1 MVRMSIKQRVTLFYA
16 AVLIL
21 ITLLISTFFLV
32 TLDLENSSVSRK
44 TLESTVKTSFDH
56 IVSEADWMEVS
67 STFDFYVN
75 DVTLVLYGPE
85 GTLILGNTP
94 TDFPKS
100 LPLLFDE
107 HQSIRTKTETWQVYD
122 LYKAY
127 PNGTGIWVRGIYS
140 LQNSTTSFNGVLRM
154 MMIGLPAVLVLSI
167 LLGYLVTRRAFSPIS
182 RIQKTAEDIAQN
194 RDLSRRI
201 ALEGS
206 TKDELYNLSR
216 IFDSMF
222 GQIETAFNNEKQF
235 TSDVSHELR
244 TPVSVIISQAEYGLA
259 EPLSADEY
267 RACLE
272 SILSQGEKTA
282 HLINSL
288 LEISRAANI
297 KNVLVREPLN
307 LADLCDAV
315 IDEMTDSAAEKGIHL
330 ITKMDRSIVFC
341 GDQTQLMR
349 LVINLVSNA
358 ITHGR
363 ANGFVML
370 ELQRAQ
376 GKISLSVSDDGV
388 GIAPENTDKIFDRFF
403 QINPVRTGK
412 MSEHSGLGLPMV
424 KMIAEAHGGSVTVQS
439 TLDVGSTFTVVLP
452 INTHKD
458 KEAGKDTES
467 SKKTKHFKWFR
478 DGK

>member
-32 TLDLENSSVSRK
+32 TLDLENSSVSKK
-44 TLESTVKTSFDH
+44 TLESTVKASFDH

-85 GTLILGNTP
+85 GTLILGSTP

-122 LYKAY
+122 LYKVY

-140 LQNSTTSFNGVLRM
+140 LQNSTTSFNGVLRI
-154 MMIGLPAVLVLSI
+154 MMIGLPVVLVLSI

-182 RIQKTAEDIAQN
+182 RIQKTAEAIALN

-201 ALEGS
+201 ALEGG

-222 GQIETAFNNEKQF
+222 DQIETAFNNEKQF

-259 EPLSADEY
+259 EPLSAEEY

-288 LEISRAANI
+288 LEISRAANVT
-297 KNVLVREPLN
+297 NVLVKEPLN

-315 IDEMTDSAAEKGIHL
+315 IEEMTDKAAERGIHL
-330 ITKMDRSIVFC
+330 ITKMDKNIVFN

-358 ITHGR
+358 ITHGNE
-363 ANGFVML
+363 NGFVML

-376 GKISLSVSDDGV
+376 GKIILSVSDDGV
-388 GIAPENTDKIFDRFF
+388 GIAPEYIDKIFNRFF
-403 QINPVRTGK
+403 QINPVRSGK
-412 MSEHSGLGLPMV
+412 LSEHSGLGLSMV

-439 TLDVGSTFTVVLP
+439 TLDVGSTFTVIFP
-452 INTHKD
+452 ASIR
-458 KEAGKDTES
+458 KENEDGKNAGK
-467 SKKTKHFKWFR
+467 SKKPVL
-478 DGK
+478 

>member
-1 MVRMSIKQRVTLFYA
+1 MVRMSIKLRVTLFYA

-21 ITLLISTFFLV
+21 ITLLISAFFLV
-32 TLDLENSSVSRK
+32 TLDLENSSVSKK
-44 TLESTVKTSFDH
+44 TLESTVKASYDH
-56 IVSEADWMEVS
+56 IVSEADWIEVS

-85 GTLILGNTP
+85 GTLILGSTP

-122 LYKAY
+122 LYKVY

-140 LQNSTTSFNGVLRM
+140 LQNSITSFNGVLRI

-167 LLGYLVTRRAFSPIS
+167 LLGYIVTRRAFSPIS
-182 RIQKTAEDIAQN
+182 RIQKTAEAIAGN

-201 ALEGS
+201 ALEGG
-206 TKDELYNLSR
+206 TKDELYNLSQV
-216 IFDSMF
+216 FDSMF
-222 GQIETAFNNEKQF
+222 DQIETAFNNEKQF

-244 TPVSVIISQAEYGLA
+244 TPISVIISQAEYGLA
-259 EPLSADEY
+259 ESLSADEY

-282 HLINSL
+282 HLISSL
-288 LEISRAANI
+288 LEISRAANVTS
-297 KNVLVREPLN
+297 VLVKEPLN

-315 IDEMTDSAAEKGIHL
+315 IEELADKAAERGIHL
-330 ITKMDRSIVFC
+330 LTKMDRNIVFD

-358 ITHGR
+358 VTHGR
-363 ANGFVML
+363 ENGFVML
-370 ELQRAQ
+370 ELQRTQ
-376 GKISLSVSDDGV
+376 GKINLSVSDDGV
-388 GIAPENTDKIFDRFF
+388 GIAPEYMDKIFNRFF
-403 QINPVRTGK
+403 QINPVRSGK
-412 MSEHSGLGLPMV
+412 LSEHSGLGLPMV
-424 KMIAEAHGGSVTVQS
+424 KMIAEAHGGKITVRS
-439 TLDVGSTFTVVLP
+439 EVDIGSTFTVSFPANSREDNKNV
-452 INTHKD
+452 K
-458 KEAGKDTES
+458 
-467 SKKTKHFKWFR
+467 
-478 DGK
+478 

>member
-1 MVRMSIKQRVTLFYA
+1 MVRMSIKQRVTFFYA

-32 TLDLENSSVSRK
+32 TLDLENSNVSKK
-44 TLESTVKTSFDH
+44 TLESTVKASFDH

-107 HQSIRTKTETWQVYD
+107 HQSIVTKTETWQVYD

-140 LQNSTTSFNGVLRM
+140 LQNSMTSFNGVLRI
-154 MMIGLPAVLVLSI
+154 MMIGLPVVLVLSI

-182 RIQKTAEDIAQN
+182 RIQKTAEEIAQN

-201 ALEGS
+201 ALEGG

-222 GQIETAFNNEKQF
+222 DQIETAFNNEKQF

-244 TPVSVIISQAEYGLA
+244 TPISVIISQAEYGLA

-288 LEISRAANI
+288 LEISRAANVT
-297 KNVLVREPLN
+297 NVLVKEPLN

-315 IDEMTDSAAEKGIHL
+315 VEELADKAAERGIH
-330 ITKMDRSIVFC
+330 IMTKMDRSIVFS

-358 ITHGR
+358 VTHGKE
-363 ANGFVML
+363 NGFVML

-376 GKISLSVSDDGV
+376 GKINLSVSDDGV
-388 GIAPENTDKIFDRFF
+388 GIAPEYMDKIFNRFF
-403 QINPVRTGK
+403 QVNPVSPGK
-412 MSEHSGLGLPMV
+412 LSEHSGLGLPMV

-439 TLDVGSTFTVVLP
+439 TLDVGSTFTV
-452 INTHKD
+452 
-458 KEAGKDTES
+458 
-467 SKKTKHFKWFR
+467 HFPGNIQK
-478 DGK
+478 